1 MLSLPPIRR
10 IILKPE
16 GAEDTSLRRNHQ
28 EPKIGKRGRG
38 NRFVIANPFSRGSTN
53 GLGFGQMGVAENWE
67 GENVRIFQKV
77 EISWVLENRDEK
89 LDITIGSEQKF

>member
-1 MLSLPPIRR
+1 
-10 IILKPE
+10 
-16 GAEDTSLRRNHQ
+16 
-28 EPKIGKRGRG
+28 
-38 NRFVIANPFSRGSTN
+38 
-53 GLGFGQMGVAENWE
+53 MGVAENWE

>member
-28 EPKIGKRGRG
+28 EPKIGERGSG
-38 NRFVIANPFSRGSTN
+38 RGSTN